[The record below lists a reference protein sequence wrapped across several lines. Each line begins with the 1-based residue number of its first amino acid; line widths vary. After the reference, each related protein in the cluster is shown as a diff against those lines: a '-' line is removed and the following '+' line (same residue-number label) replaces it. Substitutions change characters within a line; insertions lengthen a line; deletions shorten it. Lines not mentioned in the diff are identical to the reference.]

1 MQQTLERSEE
11 KLDLQSHLPKQS
23 NSPHLHVFLIRIKLG
38 GVSLDLSWEGDWTGM
53 DCWNWKWTILSG
65 LRQVL

>member
-38 GVSLDLSWEGDWTGM
+38 GVSLDLWSVSWEAVEVE
-53 DCWNWKWTILSG
+53 
-65 LRQVL
+65 R